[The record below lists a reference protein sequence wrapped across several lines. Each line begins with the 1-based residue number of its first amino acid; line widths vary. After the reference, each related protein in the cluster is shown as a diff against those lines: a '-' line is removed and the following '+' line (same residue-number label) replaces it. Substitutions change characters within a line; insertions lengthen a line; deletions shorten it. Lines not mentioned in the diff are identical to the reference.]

1 MAHMTGVFRLGRDA
15 EFRSTANGTAALSLA
30 LAYNYGRAENGGK
43 RPSQWIDATIWGKRA
58 ETLGDYLKKGSQI
71 SALLS
76 DVHIRTY
83 QKKDGTEGFSLS
95 ATVQDLEFCGGG
107 NGGQPA
113 PKREPAPAQSSQ
125 TPAAAEFFDDD
136 IPFMRVHGPW

>member
-113 PKREPAPAQSSQ
+113 PKREPAPAQASQ
-125 TPAAAEFFDDD
+125 TSAAAEFFDDD

>member
-1 MAHMTGVFRLGRDA
+1 MAHMHGVFRLGRDA
-15 EFRSTANGTAALSLA
+15 EFRSTGNGTSALSLA

-58 ETLGDYLKKGSQI
+58 ETLGDYLKKGTQI

-95 ATVQDLEFCGGG
+95 ATVQDVEFCGGG
-107 NGGQPA
+107 NGGQQRQA
-113 PKREPAPAQSSQ
+113 NTQTQSNNTQSKGPAPAD
-125 TPAAAEFFDDD
+125 ADFDDD
-136 IPFMRVHGPW
+136 IPF

>member
-15 EFRSTANGTAALSLA
+15 EFRSTTGGTSALSLA

-43 RPSQWIDATIWGKRA
+43 RPSQWIDATLWGRRA
-58 ETLGDYLKKGSQI
+58 ETLGDYLKKGAQI

-83 QKKDGTEGFSLS
+83 QKKDGTDGFSLS
-95 ATVQDLEFCGGG
+95 ATVQDIEFCGGG
-107 NGGQPA
+107 NGGQTTQR
-113 PKREPAPAQSSQ
+113 REPANTQTQTRSSQ
-125 TPAAAEFFDDD
+125 ADPAGGEFDDFSDD
-136 IPFMRVHGPW
+136 IPF